1 MSLKLRLLL
10 IALVLPLLLMVSVAL
25 ITLPLHRGQHEARFE
40 AELARAVGLI
50 EPGLT
55 AALQDNDTQA
65 LEAGAGRLLDLREV
79 RAVAVVDAGG
89 TPRVEI
95 GRLETGVALADAPG
109 WQRHGD
115 GHWRLSTPLDGS
127 GERLVMDIDASG
139 LLLEHYR
146 QLAGAG
152 LLLLLGAGVLGLAT
166 SVSYRRL
173 QRPLEEIDATLERL
187 TRGKP
192 VRPLP
197 PSPTELPPLGSRIN
211 TLAMRLE
218 EAREEMQRQIAQAT
232 VELEESMETV
242 EVQNMQLD
250 LAHRRAVEA
259 NRVKSEFLA
268 NMSHEIRTP
277 LNGIVGFCR
286 LLGRSPLDARQQEWL
301 EHVNRACGNLLLLVN
316 DVLDYSRLE
325 AGRLELERLPVEMVE
340 LVDEVLALQA
350 PTAQQKGLELVGMV
364 YDDVPTILHG
374 DPMRIR
380 QLLTNLVNNAVK
392 FTERGEVLVRV
403 MVEETEPG
411 RVTLRVSVSDTGIGL
426 SAEHCRGLF
435 DAFQQ
440 AAPSHSREFGGSG
453 LGLSICRQLVEQM
466 GGEIGVESEPGHGS
480 TFTFTLPLAGETGTE
495 RPAELHLAG
504 ASILL
509 EEPHPATRRALQYL
523 LRRWGAR
530 TLDAKAS
537 TSSSASLLVASLG
550 APPYSSEQLRHWRER
565 LAELPCPAL
574 LLCTASPLDFPD
586 LALPHG
592 GEILAKP
599 VTRHTLADA
608 IERLLPRKQDA
619 SGSGDASSG
628 PDTRLHLLAVDDN
641 DANRR
646 LMSELL
652 AGPGMEVTLAS
663 SGEQAVALGRRQN
676 FDLVLMDIRMPGMD
690 GIEAS
695 HALRHLGEA
704 WSRTP
709 IVAVTAHALQDER
722 RRLLASGLDDVLVKP
737 LDAEELATL
746 LTRHLGRAPD
756 HLTAPL
762 TSRTAPPDQSP
773 GSELRA
779 VDLSLGTDLAGGRE
793 SLARQLLDQLI
804 DSLDESEATIRRAHT
819 EQDDEALLDA
829 IHALNGACRYCG
841 APRLGLLAET
851 METRLRT
858 RGREAVTPLLEDLFS
873 AMGELRRW
881 RSEHPLEPH
890 PSSTTK
896 ATANSTSSDSD
907 R

>member
-1 MSLKLRLLL
+1 MTLKLRLLL
-10 IALVLPLLLMVSVAL
+10 IALVLPMLLMVSVVV
-25 ITLPLHRGQHEARFE
+25 ITLPLHRGHHETRLE
-40 AELARAVGLI
+40 AELIRAAGLT
-50 EPGLT
+50 EPGLV
-55 AALQDNDTQA
+55 AALRANDTQA
-65 LEAGAGRLLDLREV
+65 LEERVGRLLDLQEV
-79 RAVAVVDAGG
+79 KAVAVIDADG
-89 TPRVEI
+89 TPHVEV
-95 GRLETGVALADAPG
+95 GRLEAGMPLVDAPG
-109 WQRHGD
+109 MQRHGD
-115 GHWRLSTPLDGS
+115 GHWRMTLPLEEGSS
-127 GERLVMDIDASG
+127 GERLVMDIDASR

-146 QLAGAG
+146 QLGGAG
-152 LLLLLGAGVLGLAT
+152 LLLMLGAGILTLAT
-166 SVSYRRL
+166 TATYRRL
-173 QRPLEEIDATLERL
+173 QRPLDEIDATLEQL
-187 TRGKP
+187 TTGKP
-192 VRPLP
+192 AAPLP
-197 PSPTELPPLGSRIN
+197 PSPPELPPLGSRIN
-211 TLAMRLE
+211 ELATRLQE
-218 EAREEMQRQIAQAT
+218 SREEMQRQIAQAT
-232 VELEESMETV
+232 AELEESMETV

-250 LAHRRAVEA
+250 MAHRRAVEA

-286 LLGRSPLDARQQEWL
+286 LLGRSRLDARQQEWL

-325 AGRLELERLPVEMVE
+325 AGRLELERMPVEMVE

-350 PTAQQKGLELVGMV
+350 PMAQQKGLELVGMV
-364 YDDVPTILHG
+364 YDDVPPVLHG

-380 QLLTNLVNNAVK
+380 QLLTNLVSNAVK

-426 SAEHCRGLF
+426 SAKHCRRLF

-440 AAPSHSREFGGSG
+440 ATPSHSREFGGSG

-466 GGEIGVESEPGHGS
+466 GGEISVESEPGRGS
-480 TFTFTLPLAGETGTE
+480 TFTFTLPLAGEPGTE
-495 RPAELHLAG
+495 RPAELQLAG
-504 ASILL
+504 VNILL
-509 EEPHPATRRALQYL
+509 EEPHPATRHALQHL
-523 LRRWGAR
+523 LRCWGAR
-530 TLDAKAS
+530 PLEDGSA
-537 TSSSASLLVASLG
+537 SSATPQLLVASLG

-663 SGEQAVALGRRQN
+663 SGEQAVALGSRQH

-690 GIEAS
+690 GIHACR
-695 HALRHLGEA
+695 ALRRLGGE

-709 IVAVTAHALQDER
+709 IIAVTAHALEDER
-722 RRLLASGLDDVLVKP
+722 RRLLANGLDDVLIKP
-737 LDAEELATL
+737 VDAEDLAAL
-746 LTRHLGRAPD
+746 LTRHLGGAPA
-756 HLTAPL
+756 HLTAPP
-762 TSRTAPPDQSP
+762 APP
-773 GSELRA
+773 GRHGTTELRA
-779 VDLSLGTDLAGGRE
+779 VDLTLGTRLAGGRE
-793 SLARQLLDQLI
+793 VLARQLLDQLAA
-804 DSLDESEATIRRAHT
+804 SLDESEASIRRAHA

-858 RGREAVTPLLEDLFS
+858 RGREAMTPLMEDLFS

-881 RSEHPLEPH
+881 RSEHPLELY

-896 ATANSTSSDSD
+896 ATANSTSSESD
-907 R
+907 K